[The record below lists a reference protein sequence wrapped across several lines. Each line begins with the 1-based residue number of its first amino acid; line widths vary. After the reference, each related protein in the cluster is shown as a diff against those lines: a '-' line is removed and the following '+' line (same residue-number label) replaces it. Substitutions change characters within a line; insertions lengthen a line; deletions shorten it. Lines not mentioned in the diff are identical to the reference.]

1 MHEYSEQC
9 RQLWAAVLERAIDD
23 LTHVDPDKR
32 DSAISWIKSKTAIF
46 DEDKFTLCKNLCD
59 VIDTP
64 YKSLLKH
71 SIKVSESKIV
81 KSSRKKKIHDAMER
95 LRALPTELMT
105 MTEIMR
111 TTGTPGQETIRVRLG
126 RLGKT
131 YKARPAQVR
140 TADIDAVFRDNDV
153 SDMTSKQISEKF
165 RLVRSTV
172 QYRLRRD
179 KIPHKRDSM
188 RRPKAARR
196 LSQEVFQW

>member
-1 MHEYSEQC
+1 MTEESEQC

-59 VIDTP
+59 VVDTP
-64 YKSLLKH
+64 YESLLKH

-111 TTGTPGQETIRVRLG
+111 ATGTPGQETIRVRLG

-131 YKARPAQVR
+131 YKIRPAQVR
-140 TADIDAVFRDNDV
+140 TADIDTFFRDNDV
-153 SDMTSKQISEKF
+153 SDLTSKQISEMSG
-165 RLVRSTV
+165 LVRSTV

-188 RRPKAARR
+188 RRPKAARVTK
-196 LSQEVFQW
+196 EWWA